1 MAGISLPLWNT
12 LKVNI
17 VTILEAIAAE
27 ETIVD
32 AGRNFLVQQDR
43 WRPWVEAQQ
52 NIALVNVLVQT
63 VNTNTSR
70 SSNRRNTLDDI
81 AVIIDMYALGEGGEI
96 MPADEL
102 AATRLDLLVA
112 QVREGLTRLAE
123 TDFNFIEDPEFG
135 FPIDRSE
142 TDFTLVYYDQENE
155 QSSGQYAPARWSFT
169 VQLAFVPIDNNV
181 YNALEE
187 LNVSVKDDTLEQFA
201 LRFTYP

>member
-17 VTILEAIAAE
+17 VSILQAIATE
-27 ETIVD
+27 EALVD

-63 VNTNTSR
+63 VNTNTDR
-70 SSNRRNTLDDI
+70 SSNRRNTLDDV
-81 AVIIDMYALGEGGEI
+81 AVIIDMYALGEGGEV

-102 AATRLDLLVA
+102 AATRLDLLIA

-123 TDFNFIEDPEFG
+123 TDFGFSEDPEFG
-135 FPIDRSE
+135 FPIDKSE
-142 TDFTLVYYDQENE
+142 TDYTLVYYDQENE

-181 YNALEE
+181 YNDLEE
-187 LNVSVKDDTLEQFA
+187 LNVSVKDDSLEQFA

>member
-81 AVIIDMYALGEGGEI
+81 ADIIDMYSLGEGGEI

-123 TDFNFIEDPEFG
+123 TDFDFTEDPEFG

-169 VQLAFVPIDNNV
+169 VQLVFVPIDNNV
-181 YNALEE
+181 YNDLEE